1 MTFGSF
7 QIAERVS
14 IGSCCVIGPDVVIG
28 PDCQIASNVTVS
40 NCILGERVVLLPGVR
55 IGQVSPM
62 QLYL

>member
-1 MTFGSF
+1 MTRVVF

-40 NCILGERVVLLPGVR
+40 NSSLGERVTLLPGAR
-55 IGQVSPM
+55 IGQVSPIHF
-62 QLYL
+62 